1 MKTEP
6 LPLYLAFTIHF
17 YITLQMLH
25 KLFSLS
31 VNCLWRCWTPD
42 AGTNLYIQLLAYW
55 RFFWCVSF
63 EDKHV
68 EFCVTTQLRSLRQCR
83 ALVHFSW
90 YWKACISLHLSEMYP
105 FQSSPLWTVL
115 HYIWVLIFLSRLSM
129 SWLSSRFIKQQGC
142 LSITFLCLHK
152 LPALQVLQQ
161 DDRHLLKACSSFFC
175 IRRLNSIHTSSD
187 EEGKLN
193 RMKTDAGPPQEEVGI
208 NCSEQKAGTNQFFFL
223 TVSQT

>member
-1 MKTEP
+1 MLNTRCWDKSLHTVVG
-6 LPLYLAFTIHF
+6 LLAFFFGVSVLRISTWSSVWQHN
-17 YITLQMLH
+17 LEVWGNAGH
-25 KLFSLS
+25 LFIFRDTEKPASLS
-31 VNCLWRCWTPD
+31 
-42 AGTNLYIQLLAYW
+42 
-55 RFFWCVSF
+55 
-63 EDKHV
+63 
-68 EFCVTTQLRSLRQCR
+68 SL
-83 ALVHFSW
+83 
-90 YWKACISLHLSEMYP
+90 YP

-115 HYIWVLIFLSRLSM
+115 HYIWVLILLSRLSM

-161 DDRHLLKACSSFFC
+161 DERQLLKACSSFFC

-223 TVSQT
+223 TMSQT